1 MVARDEGKMTTA
13 VDTNV
18 VITLWDKDSALS
30 LAAQTALDAAF
41 HRGTLVAAAPVSQ
54 S

>member
-1 MVARDEGKMTTA
+1 MTTP

-18 VITLWDKDSALS
+18 VIALWDKDPTLSVTAEKALE
-30 LAAQTALDAAF
+30 AAF
-41 HRGTLVAAAPVSQ
+41 NRGSLVAAAPRCSL